1 VQMMQIQTAQIQ
13 SVQIQTAHLQ
23 LVQMMMRA
31 AAQREELTTEWE
43 RMVAVD
49 VV

>member
-1 VQMMQIQTAQIQ
+1 MPPLETPRRILIAV
-13 SVQIQTAHLQ
+13 AHLQ